1 MSVEYDECLRNGCR
15 ILRKTLAR
23 LAQRTAQ
30 DAVELFPG
38 LLFRLYMPMPSKP
51 ITMASLQGACATK

>member
-1 MSVEYDECLRNGCR
+1 MSVEHDECLRNGCR

-30 DAVELFPG
+30 DAVEFFLG
-38 LLFRLYMPMPSKP
+38 LLFRLYMPSRP
-51 ITMASLQGACATK
+51 ITMASLQGARATK